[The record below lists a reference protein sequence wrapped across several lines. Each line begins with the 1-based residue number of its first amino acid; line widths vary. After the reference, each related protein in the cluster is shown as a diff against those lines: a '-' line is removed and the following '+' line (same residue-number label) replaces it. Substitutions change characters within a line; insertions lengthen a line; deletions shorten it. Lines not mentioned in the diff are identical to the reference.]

1 MIKILTS
8 NYFNSF
14 LDFHSIFFFQQIII
28 NDFFI
33 KSWNSIYDSMDNSPH
48 PSPLTHLQYNDYE
61 NNFSLEYMYKY
72 NSTPPLLDKGLEWI
86 L

>member
-1 MIKILTS
+1 
-8 NYFNSF
+8 
-14 LDFHSIFFFQQIII
+14 
-28 NDFFI
+28 
-33 KSWNSIYDSMDNSPH
+33 MDNSPH

-72 NSTPPLLDKGLEWI
+72 SSTPPLLDKGLEWI